1 MRARYG
7 YRVRSAMLSG
17 RHLRRWQTSTLVWGD
32 GVNATAYQ
40 MQLYKIFR
48 DLGWGATE
56 AMRLTYQALTEWKR
70 ALAP

>member
-1 MRARYG
+1 M
-7 YRVRSAMLSG
+7 
-17 RHLRRWQTSTLVWGD
+17 
-32 GVNATAYQ
+32 NATAYQ

-56 AMRLTYQALTEWKR
+56 AMRLTYQAMTDWKR